1 MKIYLDAMGGD
12 NAPQAPVEGALE
24 ALEQHPD
31 LEVEL
36 SGPLEQVQPVVESV
50 FAAMPDG
57 VQIVVSDTG
66 IGIAAEELP
75 RVRQKFYQ
83 TDPSNPGSGIG
94 LSLVDEIVRLHG
106 GRLDIDSEPGV
117 GTTVTVTLP
126 AAEKEN

>member
-50 FAAMPDG
+50 FAA
-57 VQIVVSDTG
+57 
-66 IGIAAEELP
+66 
-75 RVRQKFYQ
+75 K
-83 TDPSNPGSGIG
+83 PGCA
-94 LSLVDEIVRLHG
+94 
-106 GRLDIDSEPGV
+106 
-117 GTTVTVTLP
+117 P
-126 AAEKEN
+126 A